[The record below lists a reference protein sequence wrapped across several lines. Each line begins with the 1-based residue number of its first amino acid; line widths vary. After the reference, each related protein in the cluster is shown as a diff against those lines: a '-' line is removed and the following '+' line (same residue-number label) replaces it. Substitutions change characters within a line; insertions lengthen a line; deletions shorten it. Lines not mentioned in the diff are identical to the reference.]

1 MAGAEMSNPAV
12 SVVIPAY
19 NHAPY
24 VGAAIESVLC
34 QSLEAVELIVID
46 DGSRD
51 ATAERVEAYLGDPR
65 VRLERQANAGS
76 HAAINRG
83 VALARAPWV
92 AILNSDDLFHPDRL
106 ARMLASCRSNRWDFA
121 VSGFD
126 LIDGEGA
133 PIDAPDHWLRRR
145 TDPVLNYARSH
156 GVWPG
161 ILFGNFTVSTSNFF
175 FSRDLWRRIG
185 PFAHYRYV
193 LDWDWALRAIAA
205 APARAGW
212 LPDEALFSYRL
223 HGANTISGA
232 GLRSSFEIEL
242 LLRRALLRRLPDW
255 APGIAR
261 MREFGRDARR
271 TAAAQAV
278 GRTVAAHEA
287 ELAEVHAGYRA
298 RIDALDAELVQVHAG
313 YRTRIDALDA
323 ELVQVHHG
331 YRTEIDRL
339 GAEQAQ
345 EREWFARVLETERA
359 AAALE
364 ADGLRQA
371 LQAERENA
379 EATRAYY
386 EARLAAIYSSTSW
399 AFSRPVRAVGRLLHA
414 LRDVGGGRAR

>member
-1 MAGAEMSNPAV
+1 MADPAV

-19 NHAPY
+19 NHAAY
-24 VGAAIESVLC
+24 VGAAIESVLG
-34 QSLEAVELIVID
+34 QSLTALELIVID

-92 AILNSDDLFHPDRL
+92 AILNSDDVFHPDRL
-106 ARMLASCRSNRWDFA
+106 ARMLSSCRSNGWEFA

-126 LIDGEGA
+126 LIDGEGQ

-145 TDPVLNYARSH
+145 TDPVWTYTRAH

-185 PFAHYRYV
+185 PFARYRYV

-223 HGANTISGA
+223 HGSNTISGA

-242 LLRRALLRRLPDW
+242 LLRRALLRRLPEW

-261 MREFGRDARR
+261 MRQFGRDARR

-287 ELAEVHAGYRA
+287 ELAEVHTGYRA
-298 RIDALDAELVQVHAG
+298 ELDRVHAAHRAELGEVHAG
-313 YRTRIDALDA
+313 YRTRIAALDA

-339 GAEQAQ
+339 AAEQAQ

-399 AFSRPVRAVGRLLHA
+399 AFSRPVRAVGRLFHA
-414 LRDVGGGRAR
+414 LRGVGGGRAR